1 MKQQL
6 VQPNKKGQIVIPS
19 EYRKK
24 FGITENTT
32 LNVYPMGQK
41 IIIETFI
48 QKPHS
53 NFTANDY
60 MQFVSDSKG
69 AFESVSKSEKS
80 KESKLKK
87 AEKLKTNK
95 NKQTW

>member
-24 FGITENTT
+24 FGISENTT

-48 QKPHS
+48 QKPHAS
-53 NFTANDY
+53 FTANDY
-60 MQFVSDSKG
+60 IKFVSQSKG
-69 AFESVSKSEKS
+69 AFKNKAKSEIA
-80 KESKLKK
+80 KEKKLKK
-87 AEKLKTNK
+87 AEIAKANK
-95 NKQTW
+95 NKQPW